1 MKINSINTNTNF
13 NKPNFKATLKINKVI
28 DDLYS
33 VTDNHN
39 KNLFQKQINLFFT
52 RCKK

>member
-13 NKPNFKATLKINKVI
+13 NKPNFKTTLKINKVI

-39 KNLFQKQINLFFT
+39 KICSKNK
-52 RCKK
+52 